1 MARLVIAAKYV
12 LAHKGILLEREK
24 LHLSSMGFSAEEL
37 VEVTFA
43 VGQMA
48 GLNLLYVAPRPRS
61 FFAIDASLTQV
72 RPPHQRRR
80 RDRDLPQG
88 RGPLQGHGLRGRA
101 QEGRALSIPLF
112 CVLLLSSPPPPPS
125 SKHDHNTARA
135 TVTRGGNW
143 GGVGY

>member
-61 FFAIDASLTQV
+61 FSPSTRRS
-72 RPPHQRRR
+72 RPREVCTHT
-80 RDRDLPQG
+80 G
-88 RGPLQGHGLRGRA
+88 T
-101 QEGRALSIPLF
+101 ST
-112 CVLLLSSPPPPPS
+112 SSP
-125 SKHDHNTARA
+125 R
-135 TVTRGGNW
+135 V
-143 GGVGY
+143 

>member
-61 FFAIDASLTQV
+61 FSPSMRRPRPRGDASLTQV
-72 RPPHQRRR
+72 RPPHRGRRR
-80 RDRDLPQG
+80 HRDVPQG
-88 RGPLQGHGLRGRA
+88 RGPVQGHGLRGRA
-101 QEGRALSIPLF
+101 QEGRALIISSFLCHLPQVNMTIIR
-112 CVLLLSSPPPPPS
+112 SSP
-125 SKHDHNTARA
+125 A
-135 TVTRGGNW
+135 
-143 GGVGY
+143 